1 MVSLWLSTVCMDAR
15 EFVCC
20 NYSEFL
26 ILYNLGERNQ
36 KYLELKKREETM
48 QGVTSILVVK
58 NF

>member
-1 MVSLWLSTVCMDAR
+1 MDAR

-20 NYSEFL
+20 NYSESL

-48 QGVTSILVVK
+48 QGVTSISVVK
-58 NF
+58 NFLSC